1 MTSEK
6 VMAYMLE
13 QQEKSRGTTMTE
25 QEERVAPTKKLSF
38 GLWYE
43 VPEEVTACWGARW
56 IFPNDQLHDRQSIY
70 GHDTD
75 LGKKLVAWLNGGA
88 LGKARE
94 TASKMA
100 KSRELTRSGNQTIVL
115 FEDKTGIIKGNP
127 NASYG
132 YVYVCAYLKEEVQ

>member
-6 VMAYMLE
+6 VLAYMLE
-13 QQEKSRGTTMTE
+13 KKMEE
-25 QEERVAPTKKLSF
+25 QKMNNPVEIKTPTKKLSF

-70 GHDTD
+70 GHDTT
-75 LGKKLVAWLNGGA
+75 LGKKLVAWLNGGN
-88 LGKARE
+88 LGVARDTAKA
-94 TASKMA
+94 MA
-100 KSRELTRSGNQTIVL
+100 AKRELLQSGNQTIVL
-115 FEDKTGIIKGNP
+115 FEDEVGIIKANP

-132 YVYVCAYLKEEVQ
+132 YVYVCAYLKEEVR